1 VIEPGVIAVGLA
13 TGVVLAVLAAILPSL
28 SASKTAI
35 ATELS
40 GRAAQESAKPG
51 GIWPKAVA
59 LLVLGLGGVIAA
71 TLATKSGGL
80 QPWQATVTNASVVAA
95 VVGLLSAA
103 AYLSAQAITSIKPRP
118 QRAHS
123 ATLSVALSGLRANGS
138 RTTAIAGAVAVPVA
152 VAVLLSGF
160 LVAINRGVADVA
172 RAQADDRLV
181 LTTTQFTDFGSMDA
195 KFSPDTMAKL
205 ATLPGVDTVER
216 LAEIETTLPNG
227 SLAFVRAEDR
237 PTFPFP
243 VLAGQPPRQSV
254 DADQVIV
261 GGILARQNG
270 IRVGDTLLLGSG
282 ARAAKV
288 VVGTILAT
296 PEVGGRRIQMSYRLA
311 EQIFGPQPAGLVF
324 LKPAAGSSVPKLG
337 EELGSQAF
345 NQSVLATDAAG
356 YENAVASGEAR
367 FLTPLNTLKYGL
379 LAIAFISVTSTL
391 LLTGMQRRRE
401 IALIQALGATR
412 GKVFAVTT
420 VEAVI
425 ASAVGAVFSAALSVA
440 ILEAVRRA
448 AIVNVG
454 SDSPLVF
461 PLSEALLYAV
471 LATTAAILAALI
483 PAWRSTQTAPS
494 TALRDE

>member
-1 VIEPGVIAVGLA
+1 VII
-13 TGVVLAVLAAILPSL
+13 
-28 SASKTAI
+28 
-35 ATELS
+35 
-40 GRAAQESAKPG
+40 
-51 GIWPKAVA
+51 
-59 LLVLGLGGVIAA
+59 
-71 TLATKSGGL
+71 
-80 QPWQATVTNASVVAA
+80 
-95 VVGLLSAA
+95 
-103 AYLSAQAITSIKPRP
+103 
-118 QRAHS
+118 
-123 ATLSVALSGLRANGS
+123 
-138 RTTAIAGAVAVPVA
+138 
-152 VAVLLSGF
+152 
-160 LVAINRGVADVA
+160 
-172 RAQADDRLV
+172 
-181 LTTTQFTDFGSMDA
+181 
-195 KFSPDTMAKL
+195 
-205 ATLPGVDTVER
+205 
-216 LAEIETTLPNG
+216 
-227 SLAFVRAEDR
+227 
-237 PTFPFP
+237 
-243 VLAGQPPRQSV
+243 
-254 DADQVIV
+254 

-282 ARAAKV
+282 TRAAKV

-311 EQIFGPQPAGLVF
+311 EQIFGPQPAALVF
-324 LKPAAGSSVPKLG
+324 LKPATGSSVPRLG

-345 NQSVLATDAAG
+345 NQPVLATDVAG
-356 YENAVASGEAR
+356 YEKAVASGEAR
-367 FLTPLNTLKYGL
+367 FLTPLNTLKFGL

-401 IALIQALGATR
+401 IALIQALGATG

-471 LATTAAILAALI
+471 LAATAAILAALI

>member
-1 VIEPGVIAVGLA
+1 M
-13 TGVVLAVLAAILPSL
+13 
-28 SASKTAI
+28 
-35 ATELS
+35 
-40 GRAAQESAKPG
+40 
-51 GIWPKAVA
+51 
-59 LLVLGLGGVIAA
+59 
-71 TLATKSGGL
+71 
-80 QPWQATVTNASVVAA
+80 
-95 VVGLLSAA
+95 
-103 AYLSAQAITSIKPRP
+103 
-118 QRAHS
+118 
-123 ATLSVALSGLRANGS
+123 ALSGLRANGS

-172 RAQADDRLV
+172 RAQAADRLV

-243 VLAGQPPRQSV
+243 VLAGQPPQQSV
-254 DADQVIV
+254 DANQLIV

-324 LKPAAGSSVPKLG
+324 LKPAAGSSVQKLG

-345 NQSVLATDAAG
+345 NQPVRATDAAG

-367 FLTPLNTLKYGL
+367 FLAPLNTLKYGL

-391 LLTGMQRRRE
+391 LLTGMRRRRE
-401 IALIQALGATR
+401 IALIQALGATG

-425 ASAVGAVFSAALSVA
+425 ASAVGAMFSAALSVA

-461 PLSEALLYAV
+461 PLSEALLYAA